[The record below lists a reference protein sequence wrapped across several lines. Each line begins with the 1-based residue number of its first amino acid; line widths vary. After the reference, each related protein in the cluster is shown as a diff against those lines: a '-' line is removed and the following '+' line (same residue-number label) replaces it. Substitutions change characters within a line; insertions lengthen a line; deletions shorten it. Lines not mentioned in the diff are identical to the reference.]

1 MISGLPGMI
10 IGGAIGFVGRVA
22 GSIAFDAIEII
33 KRKLLIPYRNE
44 KKRSCQSRRT
54 EKEKS

>member
-1 MISGLPGMI
+1 MGATKGGALISGLPGMI

-33 KRKLLIPYRNE
+33 KRKLLIP
-44 KKRSCQSRRT
+44 
-54 EKEKS
+54 